1 MRHKKWGILVVLAL
15 MACSGPA
22 TVEWTEGEKQ
32 ADGRALYTLVL
43 NNVPGGSRVWFQE
56 LYDNLEVVSPEGL
69 SIRHYQGT
77 SCYFDIPADASK
89 TLTIK
94 YLERSLPRHSWAPE
108 GFVLQQEGR
117 EDRPL
122 PVTYHFLEREGT
134 PVSADW
140 YAARYQVQPGDLIPR
155 PKRVTLGADAAP
167 GGESRPAGWYRIT
180 VSGGKAAVESA
191 DREGEL
197 YARQTL
203 DKLSEP
209 LQDMVIEDWPDLGL
223 RGFMLDVVRD
233 FRTKEE
239 VLKVLDI
246 MASYKVNLL
255 HFHLGDDEAWCL
267 EIPRL
272 PDLTAFSGHH
282 ALPDWDLQ
290 ETKALKPT
298 ANGQIGNTTFYTEAE
313 YREILQ
319 YAWERGICVVPEFD
333 APGHS
338 RSSIKAMAAYER
350 RTGDSGFRLQDPADT
365 SRYWSAQDFTDNVLD
380 PDYPGVYKFYGVVFD
395 EVIRMHR
402 EAGVPLPGIHIGGD
416 EVPEG
421 TWAGRDRK
429 QMKDKF
435 TRGILALAQERGI
448 KLAGWQEMVQGIE
461 PETLEA
467 LKKQLLFV
475 NAWNTRGDDIELT
488 YQLANDGI
496 PVLLSNVQNA
506 YVDLAY
512 SDDPEE
518 IGLHWGGYV
527 DERKSFA
534 LQPWKIY
541 ESVRWEGVDTP
552 VDWAH
557 AAEGRT
563 PLLRPEMIVGAE
575 ALLWSENLRNFQ
587 HTTFQMLPKALGIWE
602 RAWNS
607 RPDWPTD
614 EAFAADFD
622 RFYSI
627 VKAVEMPRWEAAGYA
642 YRKKINTIEICY

>member
-1 MRHKKWGILVVLAL
+1 MYHKNGIFLLLAL
-15 MACSGPA
+15 LVACSGPK
-22 TVEWTEGEKQ
+22 VEWTEGEGQ
-32 ADGRALYTLVL
+32 ADGRAMHTLVL
-43 NNVPGGSRVWFQE
+43 HNVPGGSRVWFQE
-56 LYDNLEVVSPEGL
+56 LYDNIKVSEPEGCT
-69 SIRHYQGT
+69 IEHFQGT
-77 SCYFDIPADASK
+77 SVYLDIPADAPNPF
-89 TLTIK
+89 TVK
-94 YLERSLPRHSWAPE
+94 YFERALPRHSWAPE
-108 GFVLQQEGR
+108 GFVLQRKGK

-122 PVTYHFLEREGT
+122 EVTYRFLERKGT

-140 YAARYQVQPGDLIPR
+140 YAARHPVQPGELIPL
-155 PKRVTLGADAAP
+155 PKRIEYGTP
-167 GGESRPAGWYRIT
+167 TFPMEEQITRPEGWYRIT
-180 VSGGKAAVESA
+180 VSGGEAKVEAA
-191 DREGEL
+191 DRNGEL

-203 DKLSEP
+203 DRLPEECP
-209 LQDMVIEDWPDLGL
+209 DIVIEDWPDLAL

-233 FRTKEE
+233 FRSKDE

-246 MASYKVNLL
+246 MASYKLNLL
-255 HFHLGDDEAWCL
+255 HFHIGDDEAWCL

-272 PDLTAFSGHH
+272 PDLTDFSGHH

-290 ETKALKPT
+290 ETRALKPA
-298 ANGQIGNTTFYTEAE
+298 ANGRIGNATFYTEEE

-338 RSSIKAMAAYER
+338 RASIKAMTAYER
-350 RTGDSGFRLQDPADT
+350 RSGDSSFRLQDPADT
-365 SRYWSAQDFTDNVLD
+365 SRYWSAQDFKDNVLD

-402 EAGVPLPGIHIGGD
+402 EAGVPLTGIHIGGD
-416 EVPEG
+416 EVPDG

-429 QMKDKF
+429 ALKDKF
-435 TRGILALAQERGI
+435 TRGMLALARERGV

-467 LKKQLLFV
+467 LKPQLLFV
-475 NAWNTRGDDIELT
+475 NAWSTRGDDIELT
-488 YQLANDGI
+488 YKLANEGI

-512 SDDPEE
+512 TDDPEE

-527 DERKSFA
+527 DERKAFA

-552 VDWAH
+552 VDWAR
-557 AAEGRT
+557 AAEGR
-563 PLLRPEMIVGAE
+563 PALNRPEMIVGAE
-575 ALLWSENLRNFQ
+575 ALLWGENLRSFEN
-587 HTTFQMLPKALGIWE
+587 TTFQMLPKALGIWE

-627 VKAVEMPRWEAAGYA
+627 VKAVEMPRWEAQGYV
-642 YRKKINTIEICY
+642 YRKKINVK